1 MTSNPCLRNPKVQFS
16 CLQDS
21 STLIYLFEIL
31 HFKNYQNSGPP
42 LNQFWPQKGKKS
54 MPILFEFS
62 LNTHLSANKNT
73 NKYLYIVFL
82 VADDFNNDAISNP
95 QWYNTDLIRQGLFM
109 KIKQTS
115 LWQLHS
121 FSMMVT
127 VYIYILE
134 LLIHN
139 TWCLKKKW
147 D

>member
-1 MTSNPCLRNPKVQFS
+1 
-16 CLQDS
+16 
-21 STLIYLFEIL
+21 
-31 HFKNYQNSGPP
+31 
-42 LNQFWPQKGKKS
+42 

-115 LWQLHS
+115 L
-121 FSMMVT
+121 
-127 VYIYILE
+127 
-134 LLIHN
+134 
-139 TWCLKKKW
+139 
-147 D
+147 